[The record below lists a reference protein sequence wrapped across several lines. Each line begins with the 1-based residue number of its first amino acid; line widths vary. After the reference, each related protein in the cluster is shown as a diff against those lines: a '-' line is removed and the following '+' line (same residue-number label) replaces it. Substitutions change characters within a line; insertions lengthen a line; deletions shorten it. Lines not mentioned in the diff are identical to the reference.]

1 MMNFMMEDEDKTKE
15 QLIKELEEARQKI
28 IELKEK
34 EAVRKVIEGA
44 LREIKER
51 YRSLYDETP
60 AMLHSIESRGVLVSV
75 SNQWLKTLGYDRREV
90 IGRKLIDFLTEESRS
105 YAEEVVIPEF
115 KKTGCCKD
123 IPYQFIKK
131 NGDTIDVLLSAT
143 CERDN
148 EGNIVRSLAVLLDVT
163 DRNRAEEEQRYREKA
178 QNILEV
184 AGAICHEMN
193 QPMQVISGYTEL
205 LLMNFAEG
213 DPIYAK
219 LITIKNQIHRMS
231 SITRKLMLLNT
242 CESRDYVGFSKI
254 LNIHSSSSQD
264 NKQSKNVI

>member
-1 MMNFMMEDEDKTKE
+1 MEDEDKTNE
-15 QLIKELEEARQKI
+15 QLINELDEARQKI

-34 EAVRKVIEGA
+34 EAVREVIEGA
-44 LREIKER
+44 LREVKER

-75 SNQWLKTLGYDRREV
+75 SNQWLKTLGYDGREV
-90 IGRKLIDFLTEESRS
+90 IGHTLIEFLTEESLS

-115 KKTGCCKD
+115 LKTGCCKD
-123 IPYQFIKK
+123 IPYQFMKK
-131 NGDTIDVLLSAT
+131 NGDTIDVLLSAS
-143 CERDN
+143 CERDK
-148 EGNIVRSLAVLLDVT
+148 EGNVARSLAVLLDVT
-163 DRNRAEEEQRYREKA
+163 DRKRAEEEQRHRQKS

-184 AGAICHEMN
+184 AGTICHEMN

-205 LLMNFAEG
+205 LLMNFAED

-219 LITIKNQIHRMS
+219 LIIIKNQIHRMS

-254 LNIHSSSSQD
+254 LNIHNNSSQD
-264 NKQSKNVI
+264 NKQSENMI

>member
-1 MMNFMMEDEDKTKE
+1 MEDEDKTNE
-15 QLIKELEEARQKI
+15 QLIKELDEARQKI

-34 EAVRKVIEGA
+34 EAVREVIEGA
-44 LREIKER
+44 LREVKER

-75 SNQWLKTLGYDRREV
+75 SNQWLKTLG
-90 IGRKLIDFLTEESRS
+90 K
-105 YAEEVVIPEF
+105 
-115 KKTGCCKD
+115 
-123 IPYQFIKK
+123 
-131 NGDTIDVLLSAT
+131 
-143 CERDN
+143 
-148 EGNIVRSLAVLLDVT
+148 EGNVARSLAVLLDVT
-163 DRNRAEEEQRYREKA
+163 DRKRAEEEQRHRQKS

-184 AGAICHEMN
+184 AGTICHEIN

-205 LLMNFAEG
+205 LLMNFAED

-219 LITIKNQIHRMS
+219 LIIIKNQIHRMS

-254 LNIHSSSSQD
+254 LNIHNNSSQD
-264 NKQSKNVI
+264 NKQSENMI